1 MLKLSVEQEIKM
13 LQWARAKVVNTAET
27 FVCID
32 LKYAAEALGICDYS
46 SANDLDVVKEVM
58 TYIECGNCVESHL
71 FGLNWGAL
79 SPEQMKEAKQFR
91 LNMIDDMLAK
101 RGVKC

>member
-13 LQWARAKVVNTAET
+13 LQLARAKVVNTEET

-32 LKYAAEALGICDYS
+32 LKDAAEALGICAYCE
-46 SANDLDVVKEVM
+46 ANGLDVVKEVM
-58 TYIECGNCVESHL
+58 TYIKCGNCVESHL
-71 FGLNWGAL
+71 FGLNCGTL
-79 SPEQMKEAKQFR
+79 PPEQMEEAKQFR
-91 LNMIDDMLAK
+91 LNMIDDMLEK